1 MSEWKCLS
9 EGERELAR
17 ERGLDP
23 EDLMVNRVGKDY
35 LVFLALRSRA
45 ETLVRLNEGS
55 RRAAGKGA

>member
-23 EDLMVNRVGKDY
+23 ADLMVNRVGKDY
-35 LVFLALRSRA
+35 LVFLGLRTRT
-45 ETLVRLNEGS
+45 ETMVCLYDRS
-55 RRAAGKGA
+55 RRAAR